1 MAEEAFTYADPIP
14 VTEGPYAGWKTWG
27 AGNDPYET
35 LTGPYYMQEQADG
48 SVTCAYTPLSQH
60 LNGGGNVHGGSL
72 MTFADFCL
80 FAHAKTWELDHYVTV
95 QFESQFIGAG
105 KPGAVITSKGEV
117 VRQTRSM
124 LFVRGIMEQDRKP
137 VFSYSGILKR
147 VAPRAG

>member
-1 MAEEAFTYADPIP
+1 MAEEAFTYDDPID
-14 VTEGPYAGWKTWG
+14 VTEGPWAGWRTWG

-35 LTGPYYMQEQADG
+35 LTGPYFLREEADG
-48 SVTCAYTPLSQH
+48 SVTCGYTPEAKN

-80 FAHAKTWELDHYVTV
+80 FAHAKTWTLDHYVTV

-105 KPGAVITSKGEV
+105 KPDVAILSTGEV

-124 LFVRGIMEQDRKP
+124 LFVRGIMTQEGKP

-147 VAPRAG
+147 VAPRG